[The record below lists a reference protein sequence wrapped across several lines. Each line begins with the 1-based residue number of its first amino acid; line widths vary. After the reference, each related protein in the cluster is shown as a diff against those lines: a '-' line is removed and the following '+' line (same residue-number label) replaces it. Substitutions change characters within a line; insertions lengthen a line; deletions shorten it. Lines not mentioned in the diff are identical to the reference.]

1 MLYLTKQDE
10 LTTAHHYQDF
20 LLSLKDNLMKY
31 QPDNALTC
39 YSLINYL
46 LRHGHFSF
54 NNEMHFSPS
63 FNYLALPSTQ
73 EPLQV
78 MYGTACCRHIN
89 LLIND
94 ILRTLGFNVSLLY
107 INTDETDTWH
117 RATPATANHVAV
129 TLKENDSE
137 YLLDAFNNF
146 AFQVVGHD
154 LVLLDLP
161 SSIPEKLLSTYP
173 DDNVR
178 EIGQV
183 LKKYYTLQEYGID
196 FVYDYSY

>member
-1 MLYLTKQDE
+1 MLNLTKQDE
-10 LTTAHHYQDF
+10 LSTKQHYQEF
-20 LLSLKDNLMKY
+20 LNSLKANIMKY
-31 QPDNALTC
+31 QPANALAC

-54 NNEMHFSPS
+54 NNEISYSPS
-63 FNYLALPSTQ
+63 FNYIALPSTQ

-78 MYGTACCRHIN
+78 MYGIACCRHIN

-107 INTDETDTWH
+107 IKTDETDTWH

-146 AFQVVGHD
+146 AFKVVGND
-154 LVLLDLP
+154 LELLDLP
-161 SSIPEKLLSTYP
+161 SSIPEELLSTYP
-173 DDNVR
+173 DDNVK

>member
-10 LTTAHHYQDF
+10 QTTEHHYQDF
-20 LLSLKDNLMKY
+20 LLSLKDNLTKY
-31 QPDNALTC
+31 QPSNTLAC

-54 NNEMHFSPS
+54 NNEMRYSPS
-63 FNYLALPSTQ
+63 FNYLTLAN

-78 MYGTACCRHIN
+78 MYGIACCRHIN

-94 ILRTLGFNVSLLY
+94 ILRILGFNVSLLY
-107 INTDETDTWH
+107 IKTDETDTWH

-129 TLKENDSE
+129 VLKDNNNE

-146 AFQVVGHD
+146 AFQIIGND
-154 LVLLDLP
+154 LIPLDLP
-161 SSIPEKLLSTYP
+161 SIIPDELLSTYP
-173 DDNVR
+173 NDNVK

-183 LKKYYTLQEYGID
+183 LKKYYILQEYGID
-196 FVYDYSY
+196 YVYDYSY